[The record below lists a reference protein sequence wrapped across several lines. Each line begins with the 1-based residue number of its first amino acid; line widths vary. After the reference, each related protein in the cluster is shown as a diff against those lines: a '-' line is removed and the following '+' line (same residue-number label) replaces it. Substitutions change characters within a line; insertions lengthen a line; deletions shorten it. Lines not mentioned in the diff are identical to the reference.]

1 MVKSARAY
9 ECVPFFMTE
18 KKVPI
23 KFLANENNI
32 RAALG
37 TDAAKNE
44 KARSERTQIK
54 REKELSFK
62 FYDDHIYIYSKLS

>member
-9 ECVPFFMTE
+9 ECVVPFFMTE

-32 RAALG
+32 RAASG

-44 KARSERTQIK
+44 KARSERT
-54 REKELSFK
+54 
-62 FYDDHIYIYSKLS
+62 D

>member
-1 MVKSARAY
+1 MTLRLLGRTRSVYFFSRGYFLIVKSARAY

-44 KARSERTQIK
+44 KARSERT
-54 REKELSFK
+54 
-62 FYDDHIYIYSKLS
+62 D